1 MTMHPHSLTTYT
13 DDILP
18 FLTAKEAEV
27 LRAITYLNRATMH
40 EVAAHMGVETHTIS
54 GRFGSLRDK
63 GRIEEASIDRT
74 TGRPRT
80 RWKIRGNPETLRL
93 I

>member
-1 MTMHPHSLTTYT
+1 MPLHPNSLTTYI

-40 EVAAHMGVETHTIS
+40 QVAAHMGVETHCIS

-63 GRIEEASIDRT
+63 GRIEAASIDRT

-80 RWKIRGNPETLRL
+80 RWRIRGEAKQLQ
-93 I
+93 IF